1 MTMAKMNRARKYT
14 SSIIEEI
21 LKSIPPLQKER
32 TKYRMLIAAR
42 IDDYLQ
48 EAGINKTELARRLSK
63 NPSEITK
70 WLSGTHNFTIDT
82 LTEIAFELKV
92 SIADLCMSKKEMTKK
107 PDVTFIR
114 ITDTVSIKNPITPW
128 FDPSTMPSY
137 AMTKEPEI
145 LYGQQNE
152 NYA

>member
-1 MTMAKMNRARKYT
+1 MKKMNKARLYT
-14 SSIIEEI
+14 SPIIEEI
-21 LKSIPPLQKER
+21 LKSIPQVDKE
-32 TKYRMLIAAR
+32 KIGNKMSIAAR
-42 IDDYLQ
+42 IDDYMQ

-92 SIADLCMSKKEMTKK
+92 SIGDLCMSKNEMTKK
-107 PDVTFIR
+107 PDVTFIQ
-114 ITDTVSIKNPITPW
+114 ITDTVSVKNPTTPW

-145 LYGQQNE
+145 LYGKQKE